1 MWALIS
7 EVFTYINI
15 IVVVLSKLRETAR
28 HVQRQISKVGILY
41 TAYCSKRKTIQD
53 RKDLKR
59 KGMCV
64 KKKNDCWT
72 ENNTISKKNNLESM
86 LERVKA
92 FLN

>member
-28 HVQRQISKVGILY
+28 HVQRQKSKVGILY

-64 KKKNDCWT
+64 KKEEWLL
-72 ENNTISKKNNLESM
+72 NNTISKKNNLESM

>member
-64 KKKNDCWT
+64 KKEEWLL
-72 ENNTISKKNNLESM
+72 NNTISKKNNLESM